1 MADIRGTDIRQEAEQ
16 GLKDM
21 ASLISRGDYNLALV
35 KGRQTAELLVKGY
48 ARENR
53 LIYTDLADTIENLYG
68 ENTIGRGSRDA
79 FHAIRQFGNRA
90 VHDNDNDPKDAE
102 NSYYLLKNEIEV
114 YLNTNAGTKNR
125 APVNVSKASEDRTPV
140 YNDEAADIRFTKD
153 AAPKDAEGQDTYRA
167 PVREQSR
174 RRPADAAD
182 GDPRSQ
188 GKLRTEVS
196 GKQGSGKQ
204 QRSDGQR
211 KSGKSSQQQGRG
223 KVPTREDRLRAAKQ
237 GKRGG
242 TQRGMRNGVFDI
254 FGLLRILVPLIC
266 IVLLVIL
273 LRSCLADRPE
283 QETTTPVQTT
293 ESTAPEPTAP
303 ETTASTTE
311 AQPQRYVVT
320 GNNVNV
326 RYADNQNRIYEQLS
340 SGTEIGEVETIEGS
354 DYVRFERDG
363 LQLVIHKDYIAP
375 IEN

>member
-1 MADIRGTDIRQEAEQ
+1 MNYKRNNKRF
-16 GLKDM
+16 
-21 ASLISRGDYNLALV
+21 SV
-35 KGRQTAELLVKGY
+35 KGRGEYMSK
-48 ARENR
+48 
-53 LIYTDLADTIENLYG
+53 ADFFEKYYFNIENCRQFFFDIKWPNGYFCEKCGHTYYYFMKTKNCYRCSHCGHDERLLSHTIFQDNKLPYNVLLYG
-68 ENTIGRGSRDA
+68 LFLVFTDK
-79 FHAIRQFGNRA
+79 RQLSSLEL
-90 VHDNDNDPKDAE
+90 AE
-102 NSYYLLKNEIEV
+102 ELKVNYKTACLLHNKCRILMKNSNLDHTLDSSFYESDVAY
-114 YLNTNAGTKNR
+114 TGT
-125 APVNVSKASEDRTPV
+125 P
-140 YNDEAADIRFTKD
+140 
-153 AAPKDAEGQDTYRA
+153 
-167 PVREQSR
+167 
-174 RRPADAAD
+174 
-182 GDPRSQ
+182 
-188 GKLRTEVS
+188 
-196 GKQGSGKQ
+196 
-204 QRSDGQR
+204 
-211 KSGKSSQQQGRG
+211 
-223 KVPTREDRLRAAKQ
+223 AKQ

-293 ESTAPEPTAP
+293 ESTAPETTAP
-303 ETTASTTE
+303 ETTAPTTE